1 MIALVAAASS
11 AAAQER
17 MYFPAVDNV
26 TNVLVEKI
34 NAEPAR
40 IDMSAWYLTERS
52 ISIALVNRFKAG
64 VQVRLMGDRA
74 AMFEID
80 PKVKEEFYWLA
91 SQGVP
96 IRLRYHP
103 TWFPEIVHWKAT
115 IFVGQNLVEFG
126 SANYTPFELAPVS
139 STNYKDET
147 ALFTDDPELV
157 NAFKTQFDR
166 MWNDTTAEPHSRVSP
181 PYYRDW
187 NVACALEPAC
197 ADYSTKYPN
206 PAPMQI
212 NTARLEPDYPM
223 PPDMVWGQG
232 PLFNDRQVLEIN
244 TEINFIDYVIYRLTV
259 PNITDALLAKH
270 KAGVPVRI
278 IMEPNEYGNR
288 KWPEFWL
295 THAYMDKLWAAGVP
309 IKKRI
314 HVGLTHM
321 KMLITSRYAT
331 NASSNL
337 AEAWQR
343 DTNYFVPAG
352 TKPAIYGAMR
362 NRFNTM
368 WNDPAGFAS
377 FTPEPPDAPA
387 LASPSSGSTG
397 VSLTPT
403 LTWQRAVFA
412 TMYDVYLGTS
422 SGSLSRVATVN
433 AQLTSNPPDTYSW
446 TATTPLQGGTTYYWR
461 VVSRTFASVTATS
474 PTYSFSTSG
483 TASAPPPATGA
494 TPYTGTAIS
503 LPGIVQAENFDNGGA
518 GVAYRDTTT
527 GNSGGQYRSTDVD
540 IEATSDAG
548 GGYNIGWLDA
558 GEWLVYTVSVPSA
571 GTYSLNLRVAA
582 NGAGGRLRVEFNGAD
597 KTGPMTIPNTGGW
610 QAWTTISAPVT
621 LAAGTQQMRVV
632 IDAASPANIVGNV
645 NHIEVVASSASTP
658 PPAEP
663 PPASTPYTG
672 TAISLP
678 GTVQAENFDNGG
690 AGVAYRDTTTGN
702 SGGQYRATD
711 VDIEATSDAGG
722 GYNVGWMAAGEWL
735 VYTVSVPSAGTYS
748 LNLRVAANGAGGRLH
763 VEFNGV
769 DKTGAMTIPDTRG
782 WQRWTTITVPVTL
795 AAGTQ
800 KMRLVIDAASSAGVV
815 GNINSLSVTTK

>member
-1 MIALVAAASS
+1 
-11 AAAQER
+11 
-17 MYFPAVDNV
+17 
-26 TNVLVEKI
+26 
-34 NAEPAR
+34 
-40 IDMSAWYLTERS
+40 
-52 ISIALVNRFKAG
+52 
-64 VQVRLMGDRA
+64 
-74 AMFEID
+74 
-80 PKVKEEFYWLA
+80 
-91 SQGVP
+91 
-96 IRLRYHP
+96 
-103 TWFPEIVHWKAT
+103 
-115 IFVGQNLVEFG
+115 
-126 SANYTPFELAPVS
+126 
-139 STNYKDET
+139 
-147 ALFTDDPELV
+147 
-157 NAFKTQFDR
+157 
-166 MWNDTTAEPHSRVSP
+166 
-181 PYYRDW
+181 
-187 NVACALEPAC
+187 
-197 ADYSTKYPN
+197 
-206 PAPMQI
+206 
-212 NTARLEPDYPM
+212 
-223 PPDMVWGQG
+223 
-232 PLFNDRQVLEIN
+232 LFNDRQVQEIN
-244 TEINFIDYVIYRLTV
+244 AEINFIDYVIYRLTV

-278 IMEPNEYGNR
+278 IMEPNEYVNR

-582 NGAGGRLRVEFNGAD
+582 NGAGGRLHVEFNGAD

-645 NHIEVVASSASTP
+645 NHIEVVASSTSTP
-658 PPAEP
+658 PPAEPP

-782 WQRWTTITVPVTL
+782 WQTWTTITVPVAL